1 MRAGGSEL
9 ALDFRHWVN
18 HGLMAFFFF
27 LLPFFFV
34 TGLEI
39 RREFDMGELRERR
52 RLATPLG
59 RGRAPEVIARLRAR
73 ARDNRITLVTATRE
87 LAIRRTCL
95 ARRLRRDR
103 LAPGD
108 NACPSVLRERRPSKQ
123 LFDPTPPVSPRP
135 RRSRLTDANVMVRIG
150 S

>member
-1 MRAGGSEL
+1 VWANSPWSSSYRDLWDTQLAMRAGGSEL

-73 ARDNRITLVTATRE
+73 ARDNRITLVTATRDLE
-87 LAIRRTCL
+87 RSGARVLLDVFAETDWHLAITRAHRSYGSGV
-95 ARRLRRDR
+95 
-103 LAPGD
+103 P
-108 NACPSVLRERRPSKQ
+108 PSSSLIQHRP
-123 LFDPTPPVSPRP
+123 
-135 RRSRLTDANVMVRIG
+135 
-150 S
+150 